1 MAMLKKW
8 LLTSLMAVTLVFV
21 SFANTVHITF
31 AEGNTAKLAIIGESQ
46 KGIMLCP
53 KEEQIKD
60 GETALSLLQKVMGDK
75 VESETMSFGTYVKGI
90 DGLMAGATSAWLYD
104 VNDQSAEVG
113 ADSYKLKSGDV
124 VVFRFVSDWSNISQE
139 TLKETLDKFGTC
151 KTEEPD
157 GGKPEEPKSEGQ
169 DDKTPDGKNQGDQD
183 GKTPDGKNQGDQDG
197 KTPDGKN
204 QGDQDGKTPDG
215 KNQGDQDG
223 KTPDGKNQGDQDGKT
238 PDGKNQG
245 DQDGKTPDGKNQ
257 GDQDGKTLDGENQGD
272 QDSKKPEQPKQENVQ
287 IPAKQLEEAISK
299 TSEKMLQDGIE
310 SDWVAVA
317 LSRSGKNVP
326 IEAKLNYVKS
336 VTEKVEK
343 RINRFSATDLA
354 RTIIMMNA
362 MSADPKNVGGHNLVQ
377 KLYESDK
384 VNSVTGYAFA
394 LLAFDTKKYEIPVE
408 SKWNRVALVE
418 ALLNNQHTDGG
429 WTYNSSGSKDSAS
442 SVDVTGMV
450 LSALAP
456 YQERSDVKPAI
467 QKAVAYLYNEQLK
480 NGGFSADGQENS
492 NSTAQA
498 IIGLSLVKDVDQNR
512 LHKAMQ
518 NLLSYQLSN
527 GEFKWLPSDQNGN
540 GMATEQA
547 LLALLQF
554 KEMGKSIYDWS
565 NVDAGNVIKPK
576 PIEEPEKVVEPEN
589 NVVEKEVTEEPKE
602 QKQVQQETKDENL
615 KVVVDNEPVKNKK
628 IGNGNSL
635 PKTGASSH
643 GAATEVGMG
652 VLCIA
657 SAYVLWRRKAA

>member
-31 AEGNTAKLAIIGESQ
+31 AEGNTAKLAIVGESQ

-75 VESETMSFGTYVKGI
+75 VEAETMSFGTYVKGI
-90 DGLMAGATSAWLYD
+90 DGLMAGATSGWLYD

-124 VVFRFVSDWSNISQE
+124 VVFRFVSDWSNMSQE
-139 TLKETLDKFGTC
+139 TLQQTLDKFGTC
-151 KTEEPD
+151 KTVEEPKTD
-157 GGKPEEPKSEGQ
+157 DPKQEKPEEPKT
-169 DDKTPDGKNQGDQD
+169 DDPKQEKPEEPKTDDPKQEKPEEP
-183 GKTPDGKNQGDQDG
+183 KTDDPKQEKPEEP
-197 KTPDGKN
+197 KTDNPK
-204 QGDQDGKTPDG
+204 Q
-215 KNQGDQDG
+215 
-223 KTPDGKNQGDQDGKT
+223 
-238 PDGKNQG
+238 
-245 DQDGKTPDGKNQ
+245 
-257 GDQDGKTLDGENQGD
+257 E
-272 QDSKKPEQPKQENVQ
+272 KPEQENIQV
-287 IPAKQLEEAISK
+287 PAAQVNAAISK

-310 SDWVAVA
+310 SDWVALG

-326 IEAKLNYVKS
+326 IEAKLNYVKA

-343 RINRFSATDLA
+343 RMNRFSATDLA

-362 MSADPKNVGGHNLVQ
+362 MNADPKMVGEHNLVQ

-384 VNSVTGYAFA
+384 VNSVTGYTFA
-394 LLAFDTKKYEIPVE
+394 LLAFDTKKYEVPVD
-408 SKWNRVALVE
+408 SKWNRVALVD
-418 ALLNNQHTDGG
+418 ALLQTQHTDGG
-429 WTYNSSGSKDSAS
+429 WTYDSASGKDSAS

-456 YQERSDVKPAI
+456 YQDRADVKPAV
-467 QKAVAYLYNEQLK
+467 QKAVAYLYNEQLE

-492 NSTAQA
+492 NSAAQA

-512 LHKAMQ
+512 LHKAVQ
-518 NLLSYQLSN
+518 NLLSYQLPN
-527 GEFKWLPSDQNGN
+527 GEFKWLPGDQNGS

-547 LLALLQF
+547 LLALIQF
-554 KEMGKSIYDWS
+554 KELGKSIYDWS
-565 NVDAGNVIKPK
+565 NVVIGEVIKPK
-576 PIEEPEKVVEPEN
+576 PIEQPEKVVEPEN
-589 NVVEKEVTEEPKE
+589 NVVDKEVTEEPEE
-602 QKQVQQETKDENL
+602 QRQVQQETKDDNL
-615 KVVVDNEPVKNKK
+615 KVVFDNEPVKNKK
-628 IGNGNSL
+628 SGNGSTL

-643 GAATEVGMG
+643 SAATEVGIG

>member
-31 AEGNTAKLAIIGESQ
+31 AEENTAKLAIIGESQ

-104 VNDQSAEVG
+104 VNDKSAEVG

-124 VVFRFVSDWSNISQE
+124 VVFRFVADWSNMSQE

-151 KTEEPD
+151 KTEEPN
-157 GGKPEEPKSEGQ
+157 GGKTEEPKSEGQ

-197 KTPDGKN
+197 EKPDGKN
-204 QGDQDGKTPDG
+204 QGDQDGKTPDE

-223 KTPDGKNQGDQDGKT
+223 KTPDGKKT
-238 PDGKNQG
+238 
-245 DQDGKTPDGKNQ
+245 
-257 GDQDGKTLDGENQGD
+257 
-272 QDSKKPEQPKQENVQ
+272 EQPQQENIQ
-287 IPAKQLEEAISK
+287 DPSAQLNEAISK
-299 TSEKMLQDGIE
+299 TSDKMLQDGIE

-362 MSADPKNVGGHNLVQ
+362 MNADPKNVGGHNLVQ

-467 QKAVAYLYNEQLK
+467 QKAVAYLYNEQLQ

-565 NVDAGNVIKPK
+565 NVDAGDVIKPK

-602 QKQVQQETKDENL
+602 QNQVQQETKDENL

-643 GAATEVGMG
+643 SAATEVGMG

>member
-31 AEGNTAKLAIIGESQ
+31 AEGNTAKLAIVGESQ

-75 VESETMSFGTYVKGI
+75 VTAETMSFGTYVKGI
-90 DGLMAGATSAWLYD
+90 DGLMAGATSGWLYD
-104 VNDQSAEVG
+104 VNDKSAEVG
-113 ADSYKLKSGDV
+113 ADSYKLNAGDV
-124 VVFRFVSDWSNISQE
+124 VVFRFVADWSNMSQE
-139 TLKETLDKFGTC
+139 TLQQTLDKFGTC
-151 KTEEPD
+151 KTVEEPKTD
-157 GGKPEEPKSEGQ
+157 DPKQEKPEEPKT
-169 DDKTPDGKNQGDQD
+169 DDPKQEKPEEPKTDDPKQEKPEEP
-183 GKTPDGKNQGDQDG
+183 KTDDPKQEKPEEP
-197 KTPDGKN
+197 KTDDPK
-204 QGDQDGKTPDG
+204 Q
-215 KNQGDQDG
+215 
-223 KTPDGKNQGDQDGKT
+223 
-238 PDGKNQG
+238 
-245 DQDGKTPDGKNQ
+245 
-257 GDQDGKTLDGENQGD
+257 E
-272 QDSKKPEQPKQENVQ
+272 KPEQPKQENIQV
-287 IPAKQLEEAISK
+287 PAAQVNDAISK

-310 SDWVAVA
+310 SDWVALG

-362 MSADPKNVGGHNLVQ
+362 MQADPTKVGEHNLVQ

-384 VNSVTGYAFA
+384 VNSVTGYTFA
-394 LLAFDTKKYEIPVE
+394 LLAFDTKKYEVPVN
-408 SKWNRVALVE
+408 SKWNRVALVD
-418 ALLNNQHTDGG
+418 ALLNAQHTDGG
-429 WTYNSSGSKDSAS
+429 WTYDSASSKDSAS

-456 YQERSDVKPAI
+456 YQDRPDVKPAVE
-467 QKAVAYLYNEQLK
+467 KAVAYLYKEQLE

-492 NSTAQA
+492 NSVAQA

-512 LHKAMQ
+512 LHKAIQ
-518 NLLSYQLSN
+518 NLLSYQLPN
-527 GEFKWLPSDQNGN
+527 GEFKWLPSDQNGS

-547 LLALLQF
+547 FLALLQF
-554 KEMGKSIYDWS
+554 KDLGKSIYDWS
-565 NVDAGNVIKPK
+565 NVSVPEIDTKPNVDADNV
-576 PIEEPEKVVEPEN
+576 
-589 NVVEKEVTEEPKE
+589 VVEKEVTEQPKE
-602 QKQVQQETKDENL
+602 QKEVQQETKDDTL

-628 IGNGNSL
+628 SGNGSTL

-643 GAATEVGMG
+643 SAATEVGMG

-657 SAYVLWRRKAA
+657 AAYVLWRRKAA

>member
-8 LLTSLMAVTLVFV
+8 LLTSLMAVILVFV

-31 AEGNTAKLAIIGESQ
+31 AEGNTAKLAIVGESQ
-46 KGIMLCP
+46 NGIMLCP

-60 GETALSLLQKVMGDK
+60 GETALSLLQKIMGDK
-75 VESETMSFGTYVKGI
+75 VEAETMSFGTYVKGI
-90 DGLMAGATSAWLYD
+90 DGLMAGATSGWLYD
-104 VNDQSAEVG
+104 VNDKSAEVG

-124 VVFRFVSDWSNISQE
+124 VVFRFVSDWSNMSQE
-139 TLKETLDKFGTC
+139 TLQQTLDKFGTC
-151 KTEEPD
+151 KTVEEPKTD
-157 GGKPEEPKSEGQ
+157 DPKQEKPEEPKT
-169 DDKTPDGKNQGDQD
+169 DDPKQEKPEEPKTDDPKQEKPEEPKTDDPKQENPDGT
-183 GKTPDGKNQGDQDG
+183 KT
-197 KTPDGKN
+197 
-204 QGDQDGKTPDG
+204 
-215 KNQGDQDG
+215 
-223 KTPDGKNQGDQDGKT
+223 
-238 PDGKNQG
+238 
-245 DQDGKTPDGKNQ
+245 
-257 GDQDGKTLDGENQGD
+257 
-272 QDSKKPEQPKQENVQ
+272 PEQPKQENIQV
-287 IPAKQLEEAISK
+287 PAAQVNEAISK

-310 SDWVAVA
+310 SDWVALG

-326 IEAKLNYVKS
+326 IEAQLNYVKA

-362 MSADPKNVGGHNLVQ
+362 MSADPKKVGGHNLVQ

-384 VNSVTGYAFA
+384 VNSVTGYTFA
-394 LLAFDTKKYEIPVE
+394 LLAFDTNKYEIPVE
-408 SKWNRVALVE
+408 AKWNRVALVD
-418 ALLNNQHTDGG
+418 AILNTQHTDGG
-429 WTYNSSGSKDSAS
+429 WTYTSSGSKDSAS

-456 YQERSDVKPAI
+456 YQDRSDVKPAV

-512 LHKAMQ
+512 LHKAVQ
-518 NLLSYQLSN
+518 SLLSYQLPN

-547 LLALLQF
+547 LLALVQF
-554 KEMGKSIYDWS
+554 KEIGKSIYDWS
-565 NVDAGNVIKPK
+565 NVGDDEVIKPK
-576 PIEEPEKVVEPEN
+576 PIEEPENKVI
-589 NVVEKEVTEEPKE
+589 EKEITEEPKE
-602 QKQVQQETKDENL
+602 QKQIQQETKDEDV
-615 KVVVDNEPVKNKK
+615 KVVVDNKPVKNE
-628 IGNGNSL
+628 NML

-643 GAATEVGMG
+643 STATEVGMG

>member
-104 VNDQSAEVG
+104 VNDKSAEVG

-151 KTEEPD
+151 KTEEPN
-157 GGKPEEPKSEGQ
+157 GGKTEEPKSEGQ

-204 QGDQDGKTPDG
+204 QGDQDGKTL
-215 KNQGDQDG
+215 
-223 KTPDGKNQGDQDGKT
+223 
-238 PDGKNQG
+238 
-245 DQDGKTPDGKNQ
+245 DGKNQ
-257 GDQDGKTLDGENQGD
+257 GDQDGKTLDGKNQGD
-272 QDSKKPEQPKQENVQ
+272 QDSKKPEQPEQENVQ

-467 QKAVAYLYNEQLK
+467 QKAVAYLYNEQLQ

-565 NVDAGNVIKPK
+565 NVDAGDVIKPK

-602 QKQVQQETKDENL
+602 QNQVQQETKDENL

-643 GAATEVGMG
+643 SAATEVGMG

>member
-151 KTEEPD
+151 KTEEPN
-157 GGKPEEPKSEGQ
+157 GGKTEEPKPEG
-169 DDKTPDGKNQGDQD
+169 QD

-215 KNQGDQDG
+215 K
-223 KTPDGKNQGDQDGKT
+223 
-238 PDGKNQG
+238 
-245 DQDGKTPDGKNQ
+245 
-257 GDQDGKTLDGENQGD
+257 
-272 QDSKKPEQPKQENVQ
+272 KPEQPQQENIQV
-287 IPAKQLEEAISK
+287 PSAQLNEAISK
-299 TSEKMLQDGIE
+299 TSDKMLQDGIE

-467 QKAVAYLYNEQLK
+467 QKAVAYLYNEQLQ

-565 NVDAGNVIKPK
+565 NVDAGDVIKPK
-576 PIEEPEKVVEPEN
+576 PIEEPEKVVETEN
-589 NVVEKEVTEEPKE
+589 NVVEKEVIEEPKE
-602 QKQVQQETKDENL
+602 QNQVQQETKDENL

-643 GAATEVGMG
+643 SAATEVGMG

>member
-31 AEGNTAKLAIIGESQ
+31 AEENTAKLAIIGESQ

-53 KEEQIKD
+53 KEEQIKG

-104 VNDQSAEVG
+104 VNDKSAEVG

-151 KTEEPD
+151 KTEEPN
-157 GGKPEEPKSEGQ
+157 GGKTEEPKPEG
-169 DDKTPDGKNQGDQD
+169 QD

-204 QGDQDGKTPDG
+204 QGNQDGEKPDGKNQGDQDGEKPDGKNQGDQDGEKPDG

-223 KTPDGKNQGDQDGKT
+223 KTPN
-238 PDGKNQG
+238 
-245 DQDGKTPDGKNQ
+245 
-257 GDQDGKTLDGENQGD
+257 GE
-272 QDSKKPEQPKQENVQ
+272 KPEQPKQENIQ
-287 IPAKQLEEAISK
+287 DPSAQLNEAISK
-299 TSEKMLQDGIE
+299 TSDKMLQDGIE

-418 ALLNNQHTDGG
+418 ALLNNQYTDGG

-467 QKAVAYLYNEQLK
+467 QKAVAYLYNEQLQ

-643 GAATEVGMG
+643 SAATEVGMG

>member
-75 VESETMSFGTYVKGI
+75 VTAETMSFGTYVKGI
-90 DGLMAGATSAWLYD
+90 DGLMAGDTSGWLYD
-104 VNDQSAEVG
+104 VNDKSAEVG
-113 ADSYKLKSGDV
+113 ADSYKLNAGDV
-124 VVFRFVSDWSNISQE
+124 VVFRFVADWSNMSQE
-139 TLKETLDKFGTC
+139 TLQQTLDKFGTC
-151 KTEEPD
+151 KTVEEPKTD
-157 GGKPEEPKSEGQ
+157 DPKQEKPEEPKT
-169 DDKTPDGKNQGDQD
+169 DDPKQEKPEEPKTDDPKQEKPEEP
-183 GKTPDGKNQGDQDG
+183 KTDDPKQEKPEEP
-197 KTPDGKN
+197 KTDDPK
-204 QGDQDGKTPDG
+204 Q
-215 KNQGDQDG
+215 
-223 KTPDGKNQGDQDGKT
+223 
-238 PDGKNQG
+238 
-245 DQDGKTPDGKNQ
+245 
-257 GDQDGKTLDGENQGD
+257 E
-272 QDSKKPEQPKQENVQ
+272 KPEQPKQENIQV
-287 IPAKQLEEAISK
+287 PAAQVNDAISK

-310 SDWVAVA
+310 SDWVALG

-362 MSADPKNVGGHNLVQ
+362 MQADPTKVGEHNLVQ

-384 VNSVTGYAFA
+384 VNSVTGYTFA
-394 LLAFDTKKYEIPVE
+394 LLAFDTKKYEVPVN
-408 SKWNRVALVE
+408 SKWNRVALVD
-418 ALLNNQHTDGG
+418 ALLNAQHTDGG
-429 WTYNSSGSKDSAS
+429 WTYDSVSSKDSAS

-456 YQERSDVKPAI
+456 YQDRPDVKPAVE
-467 QKAVAYLYNEQLK
+467 KAVAYLYNEQLE

-492 NSTAQA
+492 NSAAQA

-518 NLLSYQLSN
+518 NLLSYQLPN
-527 GEFKWLPSDQNGN
+527 GEFKWLPSDQNGS

-547 LLALLQF
+547 FLALLQF
-554 KEMGKSIYDWS
+554 EDLGKSIYDWS
-565 NVDAGNVIKPK
+565 NVSVPEIDKKPNVDS
-576 PIEEPEKVVEPEN
+576 EN
-589 NVVEKEVTEEPKE
+589 VVVEKEVTEQPEE
-602 QKQVQQETKDENL
+602 QKQVQEETKDDTL

-628 IGNGNSL
+628 SGNGSTL

-643 GAATEVGMG
+643 SAATEVGMG
-652 VLCIA
+652 VICIA
-657 SAYVLWRRKAA
+657 AAYVLWRRKAA

>member
-31 AEGNTAKLAIIGESQ
+31 AEENTAKLAIIGESQ

-90 DGLMAGATSAWLYD
+90 DGLMAGATSGWTYD
-104 VNDQSAEVG
+104 VNDTSAQVG
-113 ADSYKLKSGDV
+113 ADSYKLESGDV
-124 VVFRFVSDWSNISQE
+124 VVFRFVSDWSNMSQE

-151 KTEEPD
+151 KTEEPN
-157 GGKPEEPKSEGQ
+157 GGKTEEPEPEGENGKPTVDPKPEDENGKPTVDPKPEGENGKPTVDPKPEGENGKPTVDPKPEGQ
-169 DDKTPDGKNQGDQD
+169 DDK
-183 GKTPDGKNQGDQDG
+183 KT
-197 KTPDGKN
+197 
-204 QGDQDGKTPDG
+204 
-215 KNQGDQDG
+215 
-223 KTPDGKNQGDQDGKT
+223 
-238 PDGKNQG
+238 
-245 DQDGKTPDGKNQ
+245 
-257 GDQDGKTLDGENQGD
+257 
-272 QDSKKPEQPKQENVQ
+272 EQPQQENVQ

-310 SDWVAVA
+310 SDWIAVA

-467 QKAVAYLYNEQLK
+467 QKAVAYLYNEQLQ

-565 NVDAGNVIKPK
+565 NVDAGDVIKPK

-602 QKQVQQETKDENL
+602 QDQVQQETKDENL
-615 KVVVDNEPVKNKK
+615 KGVVDNEPVKNKK

-643 GAATEVGMG
+643 SPATEVGMG

>member
-31 AEGNTAKLAIIGESQ
+31 AEGNTAKLAIVGESQ

-75 VESETMSFGTYVKGI
+75 VVSETMSFGTYVKGI
-90 DGLMAGATSAWLYD
+90 DGLMAGDTSGWLYD
-104 VNDQSAEVG
+104 VNDKAAQVG
-113 ADSYKLKSGDV
+113 ADSYKLESGDV
-124 VVFRFVSDWSNISQE
+124 VVFRFVSDWSNMSQE
-139 TLKETLDKFGTC
+139 TLQQTLDKFGTC
-151 KTEEPD
+151 KTVEEPKTD
-157 GGKPEEPKSEGQ
+157 DPKQEKPEEPKT
-169 DDKTPDGKNQGDQD
+169 DDPKQEKPEEPKTDDPKQEKPEEP
-183 GKTPDGKNQGDQDG
+183 KTDDPKQEKPEEP
-197 KTPDGKN
+197 KTDDPK
-204 QGDQDGKTPDG
+204 Q
-215 KNQGDQDG
+215 
-223 KTPDGKNQGDQDGKT
+223 
-238 PDGKNQG
+238 
-245 DQDGKTPDGKNQ
+245 
-257 GDQDGKTLDGENQGD
+257 E
-272 QDSKKPEQPKQENVQ
+272 KPEQPKQENIQV
-287 IPAKQLEEAISK
+287 PAAQVNEAISK

-310 SDWVAVA
+310 SDWVALGLA
-317 LSRSGKNVP
+317 RSGKNVP
-326 IEAKLNYVKS
+326 IEAQLNYVKA

-343 RINRFSATDLA
+343 RVNRFTATDLA

-362 MSADPKNVGGHNLVQ
+362 MNADPKKVGEHNLVQ

-418 ALLNNQHTDGG
+418 SLLNTQHTDGG
-429 WTYNSSGSKDSAS
+429 WTYDSASSKESAS
-442 SVDVTGMV
+442 SVDVTAMV

-456 YQERSDVKPAI
+456 YQERLDVKPAV
-467 QKAVAYLYNEQLK
+467 QKAVAYLYKEQLE

-512 LHKAMQ
+512 LHKAVQ
-518 NLLSYQLSN
+518 NLLSYQLPN
-527 GEFKWLPSDQNGN
+527 GEFKWLPSDQNGS

-547 LLALLQF
+547 LLALIQF
-554 KEMGKSIYDWS
+554 KELGKSIYDWS
-565 NVDAGNVIKPK
+565 NVSVTEIDTKPNVDS
-576 PIEEPEKVVEPEN
+576 EKV
-589 NVVEKEVTEEPKE
+589 VVEKEVIEQPQEE
-602 QKQVQQETKDENL
+602 KQVQQEIKDDNL

-628 IGNGNSL
+628 SGNGSTL

-643 GAATEVGMG
+643 SAATEVGMG

>member
-8 LLTSLMAVTLVFV
+8 LLTSLMAITLVFV

-90 DGLMAGATSAWLYD
+90 DGLMAGATSGWTYD
-104 VNDQSAEVG
+104 VNDTSAQVG
-113 ADSYKLKSGDV
+113 ADSYKLESGDV
-124 VVFRFVSDWSNISQE
+124 VVFRFVSDWSNMSQE
-139 TLKETLDKFGTC
+139 TLQQTLDKFGTC
-151 KTEEPD
+151 KTIEEPKTD
-157 GGKPEEPKSEGQ
+157 DPKQEKPEEPKTNDPKQE
-169 DDKTPDGKNQGDQD
+169 
-183 GKTPDGKNQGDQDG
+183 
-197 KTPDGKN
+197 
-204 QGDQDGKTPDG
+204 
-215 KNQGDQDG
+215 
-223 KTPDGKNQGDQDGKT
+223 
-238 PDGKNQG
+238 
-245 DQDGKTPDGKNQ
+245 
-257 GDQDGKTLDGENQGD
+257 
-272 QDSKKPEQPKQENVQ
+272 KPEEPKTDDPKQEKPEEPKTDDPKQEKPEEPKTNDPKQEKPEEPKQENIQV
-287 IPAKQLEEAISK
+287 PAAQVNEAISK

-310 SDWVAVA
+310 SDWVALG

-362 MSADPKNVGGHNLVQ
+362 MQADPTKVGEHNLVQ

-384 VNSVTGYAFA
+384 VNSVTGYTFA
-394 LLAFDTKKYEIPVE
+394 LLAFDTKKYEVPVN
-408 SKWNRVALVE
+408 SKWNRVALVD
-418 ALLNNQHTDGG
+418 ALLNAQHTDGG
-429 WTYNSSGSKDSAS
+429 WTYDSASSKDSAS

-456 YQERSDVKPAI
+456 YQDRPDVKPAVE
-467 QKAVAYLYNEQLK
+467 KAVAYLYKEQLQ

-492 NSTAQA
+492 NSVAQA

-518 NLLSYQLSN
+518 NLLSYQLPN
-527 GEFKWLPSDQNGN
+527 GEFKWLPSDQNGS

-547 LLALLQF
+547 FLALLQF
-554 KEMGKSIYDWS
+554 KDLEKSIYDWS
-565 NVDAGNVIKPK
+565 NVSVPEIDTKPNVDS
-576 PIEEPEKVVEPEN
+576 EN
-589 NVVEKEVTEEPKE
+589 VVVEKEVTEQPQE
-602 QKQVQQETKDENL
+602 QKQVQEETKDDTL
-615 KVVVDNEPVKNKK
+615 KVVGDNEPVKNNKS
-628 IGNGNSL
+628 GNSGQL
-635 PKTGASSH
+635 PKTGVSSH
-643 GAATEVGMG
+643 SAATEVGMG

>member
-1 MAMLKKW
+1 MATLKKW

-53 KEEQIKD
+53 KEEQIED

-75 VESETMSFGTYVKGI
+75 VTSETMSFGTYVKGI
-90 DGLMAGATSAWLYD
+90 DGLMAGDTSGWLYD
-104 VNDQSAEVG
+104 VNDKAAQVG
-113 ADSYKLKSGDV
+113 ADSYKLESGDV
-124 VVFRFVSDWSNISQE
+124 IVFRYVSDWSNMSQE
-139 TLKETLDKFGTC
+139 TLQQTLDKFGTC
-151 KTEEPD
+151 KTVEEPKTD
-157 GGKPEEPKSEGQ
+157 DPKQEKPEEPKT
-169 DDKTPDGKNQGDQD
+169 DDPKQ
-183 GKTPDGKNQGDQDG
+183 
-197 KTPDGKN
+197 
-204 QGDQDGKTPDG
+204 
-215 KNQGDQDG
+215 
-223 KTPDGKNQGDQDGKT
+223 
-238 PDGKNQG
+238 
-245 DQDGKTPDGKNQ
+245 
-257 GDQDGKTLDGENQGD
+257 E
-272 QDSKKPEQPKQENVQ
+272 KPEEPKTDDPKPEEPKQENIQV
-287 IPAKQLEEAISK
+287 PAAQVNEAISK

-310 SDWVAVA
+310 SDWVALGLA
-317 LSRSGKNVP
+317 RSGKNVP
-326 IEAKLNYVKS
+326 IEAQLNYVKA

-343 RINRFSATDLA
+343 RVNRFSATDLA

-362 MSADPKNVGGHNLVQ
+362 MNADPKKVGEHNLVQ

-418 ALLNNQHTDGG
+418 SLLNTQHTDGG
-429 WTYNSSGSKDSAS
+429 WTYDSASSKESAS
-442 SVDVTGMV
+442 SVDVTAMV

-456 YQERSDVKPAI
+456 YQERPDVKPAV
-467 QKAVAYLYNEQLK
+467 QKAVAYLYKEQLE

-518 NLLSYQLSN
+518 NLLSYQLPN
-527 GEFKWLPSDQNGN
+527 GEFKWLPSDQNGS
-540 GMATEQA
+540 GIATEQA
-547 LLALLQF
+547 LLALIQF
-554 KEMGKSIYDWS
+554 KEPGKSIYDWS
-565 NVDAGNVIKPK
+565 NVSVTEIDTKPNVDS
-576 PIEEPEKVVEPEN
+576 EKV
-589 NVVEKEVTEEPKE
+589 VVEKEVTEQPQEE
-602 QKQVQQETKDENL
+602 KQVQQETKNENV
-615 KVVVDNEPVKNKK
+615 KVVVDNEPAKNKK
-628 IGNGNSL
+628 SGNDNML

-643 GAATEVGMG
+643 SAAAEVGMG

>member
-75 VESETMSFGTYVKGI
+75 VEAETMSFGTYVKGI
-90 DGLMAGATSAWLYD
+90 DGLMAGATSGWLYD

-124 VVFRFVSDWSNISQE
+124 VVFRFVSDWNNMSQE
-139 TLKETLDKFGTC
+139 TLQQTLDKFGTC
-151 KTEEPD
+151 KTVEEPKTD
-157 GGKPEEPKSEGQ
+157 DPKQEKPEEPKT
-169 DDKTPDGKNQGDQD
+169 DDPKQEKPEEPKTDDPKQEKPEEP
-183 GKTPDGKNQGDQDG
+183 KTDDPKQ
-197 KTPDGKN
+197 
-204 QGDQDGKTPDG
+204 
-215 KNQGDQDG
+215 
-223 KTPDGKNQGDQDGKT
+223 
-238 PDGKNQG
+238 
-245 DQDGKTPDGKNQ
+245 
-257 GDQDGKTLDGENQGD
+257 E
-272 QDSKKPEQPKQENVQ
+272 KPEQPKQENIQV
-287 IPAKQLEEAISK
+287 PAAQVNDAISK

-310 SDWVAVA
+310 SDWVALG
-317 LSRSGKNVP
+317 LSRSGKDIP
-326 IEAKLNYVKS
+326 IEAKLNYVKA

-343 RINRFSATDLA
+343 RVNRFSATDLA

-362 MSADPKNVGGHNLVQ
+362 MNADPKMVGEHNLVQ

-384 VNSVTGYAFA
+384 VNSVTGYTFA
-394 LLAFDTKKYEIPVE
+394 LLAFDTKKYEVPVN
-408 SKWNRVALVE
+408 SKWNRVALVD
-418 ALLNNQHTDGG
+418 ALLNAQHTDGG
-429 WTYNSSGSKDSAS
+429 WTYDSASSKDSAS

-456 YQERSDVKPAI
+456 YQDREDVKPAI
-467 QKAVAYLYNEQLK
+467 QKAVAYLYNEQLQ

-518 NLLSYQLSN
+518 NLLSYQLPN
-527 GEFKWLPSDQNGN
+527 GEFKWLPGDQNGS

-554 KEMGKSIYDWS
+554 KDLGKSIYDWS
-565 NVDAGNVIKPK
+565 NVSVPEIDTKPNVDS
-576 PIEEPEKVVEPEN
+576 ENVVVEE
-589 NVVEKEVTEEPKE
+589 EVTEQPQEQKE
-602 QKQVQQETKDENL
+602 QKQVQQETKDDTL
-615 KVVVDNEPVKNKK
+615 KVVVDNEPVKSKK
-628 IGNGNSL
+628 SGNGSTL

-643 GAATEVGMG
+643 SAATEVGMG

>member
-31 AEGNTAKLAIIGESQ
+31 AEGNTAKLAIVGESQ

-75 VESETMSFGTYVKGI
+75 VEAETMSFGTYVKGI
-90 DGLMAGATSAWLYD
+90 DGLMAGATSGWLYD
-104 VNDQSAEVG
+104 VNDKSAEVG

-124 VVFRFVSDWSNISQE
+124 VVFRFVSDWSNMSQE
-139 TLKETLDKFGTC
+139 TLQQTLDKFGTC
-151 KTEEPD
+151 KTVEEPKTD
-157 GGKPEEPKSEGQ
+157 DPKQEKPEEPKT
-169 DDKTPDGKNQGDQD
+169 DDPKQEKPKEPKTDDPKQ
-183 GKTPDGKNQGDQDG
+183 
-197 KTPDGKN
+197 
-204 QGDQDGKTPDG
+204 
-215 KNQGDQDG
+215 
-223 KTPDGKNQGDQDGKT
+223 
-238 PDGKNQG
+238 
-245 DQDGKTPDGKNQ
+245 
-257 GDQDGKTLDGENQGD
+257 E
-272 QDSKKPEQPKQENVQ
+272 KPEEPKTDDPKQEKPKQENIQV
-287 IPAKQLEEAISK
+287 PAAQVNDAISK

-310 SDWVAVA
+310 SDWVALG

-326 IEAKLNYVKS
+326 IEAKLNYVKA

-362 MSADPKNVGGHNLVQ
+362 MNADPKMVGEHNLVQ

-384 VNSVTGYAFA
+384 VNSVTGYTFA
-394 LLAFDTKKYEIPVE
+394 LLAFDTKKYEIPVD
-408 SKWNRVALVE
+408 SKWNRVALVD
-418 ALLNNQHTDGG
+418 ALLNAQHTDGG
-429 WTYNSSGSKDSAS
+429 WTYDSASSKDSAS

-456 YQERSDVKPAI
+456 YQDRADVKPAV
-467 QKAVAYLYNEQLK
+467 QKAVAYLYNEQLE

-492 NSTAQA
+492 NSAAQA

-512 LHKAMQ
+512 LHKAVQ
-518 NLLSYQLSN
+518 NLLSYQLPN
-527 GEFKWLPSDQNGN
+527 GEFKWLPGDQTGS

-554 KEMGKSIYDWS
+554 KDLGKSIYDWS
-565 NVDAGNVIKPK
+565 TESVTEINPKPNVDSENV
-576 PIEEPEKVVEPEN
+576 
-589 NVVEKEVTEEPKE
+589 VVEKEVTEQPEE
-602 QKQVQQETKDENL
+602 QKQVQQETKDDTL

-628 IGNGNSL
+628 SGNGSTL

-643 GAATEVGMG
+643 SAATEVGMG

>member
-8 LLTSLMAVTLVFV
+8 LLTSLMAVILVFV

-31 AEGNTAKLAIIGESQ
+31 AEGNTAKLAIVGESQ
-46 KGIMLCP
+46 NGIMLCP

-75 VESETMSFGTYVKGI
+75 VEAETMSFGTYVKGI
-90 DGLMAGATSAWLYD
+90 DGLMAGATSGWLYD
-104 VNDQSAEVG
+104 VNDKSAEVG

-124 VVFRFVSDWSNISQE
+124 VVFRFVSDWSNMSQE
-139 TLKETLDKFGTC
+139 TLQQTLDKFGTC
-151 KTEEPD
+151 KTVEEPKTD
-157 GGKPEEPKSEGQ
+157 DPKQEKPEEPKT
-169 DDKTPDGKNQGDQD
+169 DDPKQ
-183 GKTPDGKNQGDQDG
+183 
-197 KTPDGKN
+197 
-204 QGDQDGKTPDG
+204 
-215 KNQGDQDG
+215 
-223 KTPDGKNQGDQDGKT
+223 
-238 PDGKNQG
+238 
-245 DQDGKTPDGKNQ
+245 
-257 GDQDGKTLDGENQGD
+257 E
-272 QDSKKPEQPKQENVQ
+272 KPEEPKTDDPKQEKPEEPKTDDPKQENPDGTKTPEQSKQENIQV
-287 IPAKQLEEAISK
+287 PAAQVNEAISK

-310 SDWVAVA
+310 SDWVALG

-326 IEAKLNYVKS
+326 IEAQLNYVKA

-362 MSADPKNVGGHNLVQ
+362 MSADPKKVGGHNLVQ

-384 VNSVTGYAFA
+384 VNSVTGYTFA
-394 LLAFDTKKYEIPVE
+394 LLAFDTNKYEIPVE
-408 SKWNRVALVE
+408 AKWNRVALVD
-418 ALLNNQHTDGG
+418 AILNTQHTDGG
-429 WTYNSSGSKDSAS
+429 WTYTSSGSKDSAS

-456 YQERSDVKPAI
+456 YQDRSDVKPAV
-467 QKAVAYLYNEQLK
+467 QKAVAYLYTEQLK
-480 NGGFSADGQENS
+480 NSGFSADGQENS

-512 LHKAMQ
+512 LHKAVQ
-518 NLLSYQLSN
+518 SLLSYQLPN

-547 LLALLQF
+547 LLALVQF
-554 KEMGKSIYDWS
+554 KEIGKSIYDWS
-565 NVDAGNVIKPK
+565 NVGDDEVIKPK
-576 PIEEPEKVVEPEN
+576 PIEEPENKVI
-589 NVVEKEVTEEPKE
+589 EKEITEEPKE
-602 QKQVQQETKDENL
+602 QKQIQQETKDEDV
-615 KVVVDNEPVKNKK
+615 KVVVDNKPVKNE
-628 IGNGNSL
+628 NML

-643 GAATEVGMG
+643 STATEVGMG

>member
-90 DGLMAGATSAWLYD
+90 DGLMAGATSGWTYD
-104 VNDQSAEVG
+104 VNDTSAQVG
-113 ADSYKLKSGDV
+113 ADSYKLESGDV
-124 VVFRFVSDWSNISQE
+124 VVFRFVSDWSNMSQE
-139 TLKETLDKFGTC
+139 TLQQTLDKFGTC
-151 KTEEPD
+151 KTVEEPKTD
-157 GGKPEEPKSEGQ
+157 DPKQEKPEEPKT
-169 DDKTPDGKNQGDQD
+169 DDLKQEKPEEPKTDDPKQEKPEEP
-183 GKTPDGKNQGDQDG
+183 KTDDPKQEKPEEP
-197 KTPDGKN
+197 KTDDPK
-204 QGDQDGKTPDG
+204 Q
-215 KNQGDQDG
+215 
-223 KTPDGKNQGDQDGKT
+223 
-238 PDGKNQG
+238 
-245 DQDGKTPDGKNQ
+245 
-257 GDQDGKTLDGENQGD
+257 E
-272 QDSKKPEQPKQENVQ
+272 KPEQPKQENIQV
-287 IPAKQLEEAISK
+287 PAAQVNDAISK

-310 SDWVAVA
+310 SDWVALG

-326 IEAKLNYVKS
+326 IEAKLNYVKA

-362 MSADPKNVGGHNLVQ
+362 MQADPTKVGEHNLVQ

-384 VNSVTGYAFA
+384 VNSVTGYTFA
-394 LLAFDTKKYEIPVE
+394 LLAFDTKKYEVPVN
-408 SKWNRVALVE
+408 SKWNRVALVD
-418 ALLNNQHTDGG
+418 ALLNAQHTDGG
-429 WTYNSSGSKDSAS
+429 WTYDSASSKDSAS

-456 YQERSDVKPAI
+456 YQDRPDVKPAV
-467 QKAVAYLYNEQLK
+467 QKAVAYLYNEQLE

-492 NSTAQA
+492 NSAAQA

-518 NLLSYQLSN
+518 NLLSYQLPN
-527 GEFKWLPSDQNGN
+527 GEFKWLPGDQNGS

-547 LLALLQF
+547 LLALIQF
-554 KEMGKSIYDWS
+554 KEIGKSIYDWS
-565 NVDAGNVIKPK
+565 NVVIGEVIKPK
-576 PIEEPEKVVEPEN
+576 PIEQPEKIVEPEN
-589 NVVEKEVTEEPKE
+589 NVVDKEVTEEPEE
-602 QKQVQQETKDENL
+602 QKQVQQETKDDNL

-628 IGNGNSL
+628 SGNGSTL

-643 GAATEVGMG
+643 SAATEVGMG

>member
-31 AEGNTAKLAIIGESQ
+31 AEENTAKLAIIGESQ

-104 VNDQSAEVG
+104 VNDKSAEVG
-113 ADSYKLKSGDV
+113 VDSYKLKSGDV

-151 KTEEPD
+151 KTEEPN
-157 GGKPEEPKSEGQ
+157 GGKTEEPE
-169 DDKTPDGKNQGDQD
+169 PE
-183 GKTPDGKNQGDQDG
+183 
-197 KTPDGKN
+197 
-204 QGDQDGKTPDG
+204 
-215 KNQGDQDG
+215 
-223 KTPDGKNQGDQDGKT
+223 
-238 PDGKNQG
+238 
-245 DQDGKTPDGKNQ
+245 
-257 GDQDGKTLDGENQGD
+257 GENG
-272 QDSKKPEQPKQENVQ
+272 KKTEQPQQENIQV
-287 IPAKQLEEAISK
+287 PSAQLNEAISK
-299 TSEKMLQDGIE
+299 TSDKMLQDGIE

-467 QKAVAYLYNEQLK
+467 QKAVAYLYNEQLQ

-565 NVDAGNVIKPK
+565 NVDAGDVIKPK

-602 QKQVQQETKDENL
+602 QDQVQQETKDENL

-643 GAATEVGMG
+643 SPATEVGMG

>member
-90 DGLMAGATSAWLYD
+90 DGLMAGVTSAWLYD
-104 VNDQSAEVG
+104 VNDKSAEVG

-151 KTEEPD
+151 KTEEPN
-157 GGKPEEPKSEGQ
+157 GGKTEEPKPEG
-169 DDKTPDGKNQGDQD
+169 QD

-215 KNQGDQDG
+215 K
-223 KTPDGKNQGDQDGKT
+223 
-238 PDGKNQG
+238 
-245 DQDGKTPDGKNQ
+245 
-257 GDQDGKTLDGENQGD
+257 
-272 QDSKKPEQPKQENVQ
+272 KPEQPQQENIQV
-287 IPAKQLEEAISK
+287 PSAQLNEAISK
-299 TSEKMLQDGIE
+299 TSDKMLQDGIE

-467 QKAVAYLYNEQLK
+467 QKAVAYLYNEQLQ

-565 NVDAGNVIKPK
+565 NVDAGDVIKPK

-602 QKQVQQETKDENL
+602 QNQVQQETKDENL

-643 GAATEVGMG
+643 SAATEVGMG

>member
-75 VESETMSFGTYVKGI
+75 VTTETMSFGTYVKGV
-90 DGLMAGATSAWLYD
+90 DGLMAGDTSGWLYD
-104 VNDQSAEVG
+104 VNDKSAEVG
-113 ADSYKLKSGDV
+113 ADSYKLNAGDV
-124 VVFRFVSDWSNISQE
+124 VVFRFVADWSNMSQE
-139 TLKETLDKFGTC
+139 TLQQTLDKFGTC
-151 KTEEPD
+151 KTVEEPKTD
-157 GGKPEEPKSEGQ
+157 DPKQEKPEEPKT
-169 DDKTPDGKNQGDQD
+169 DDPKQEKPEEPKTDDPKQEKPEEP
-183 GKTPDGKNQGDQDG
+183 KTDDPKQEKPEEP
-197 KTPDGKN
+197 KTNDEKV
-204 QGDQDGKTPDG
+204 
-215 KNQGDQDG
+215 
-223 KTPDGKNQGDQDGKT
+223 
-238 PDGKNQG
+238 
-245 DQDGKTPDGKNQ
+245 
-257 GDQDGKTLDGENQGD
+257 
-272 QDSKKPEQPKQENVQ
+272 EQPKQENIQVPVAQ
-287 IPAKQLEEAISK
+287 VNDAISK

-310 SDWVAVA
+310 SDWVALG

-362 MSADPKNVGGHNLVQ
+362 MHADPKKVGEHNLVQ

-384 VNSVTGYAFA
+384 VNSVTGYTFA
-394 LLAFDTKKYEIPVE
+394 LLAFDTKKYEVPVN
-408 SKWNRVALVE
+408 SKWNRVALVD
-418 ALLNNQHTDGG
+418 ALLNAQHTDGG
-429 WTYNSSGSKDSAS
+429 WTYDSASSKDSAS

-456 YQERSDVKPAI
+456 YQDRPDVKPAVE
-467 QKAVAYLYNEQLK
+467 KAVAYLYKEQLD

-492 NSTAQA
+492 NSVAQA

-518 NLLSYQLSN
+518 NLLSYQLPN
-527 GEFKWLPSDQNGN
+527 GEFKWLPSDQNGS

-547 LLALLQF
+547 FLALLQF
-554 KEMGKSIYDWS
+554 KDLGKSIYDWS
-565 NVDAGNVIKPK
+565 TVSIPEIDTKPNVDSENV
-576 PIEEPEKVVEPEN
+576 
-589 NVVEKEVTEEPKE
+589 VVEKEVTEQPQE
-602 QKQVQQETKDENL
+602 QIQVQQETKDDNL
-615 KVVVDNEPVKNKK
+615 KVVVDNEPVKSKK
-628 IGNGNSL
+628 SGNGSVL

-643 GAATEVGMG
+643 SAATEVGMG

>member
-31 AEGNTAKLAIIGESQ
+31 AEENTAKLAIIGESQ

-104 VNDQSAEVG
+104 VNDKSAEVG

-151 KTEEPD
+151 KTEEPN
-157 GGKPEEPKSEGQ
+157 GGKTEEPEPEGENGKPTVDPKPEDENGKPTVDPKPEGENGKPTVDPKPEGENGKPTVDPKPEGQ
-169 DDKTPDGKNQGDQD
+169 DDK
-183 GKTPDGKNQGDQDG
+183 KT
-197 KTPDGKN
+197 
-204 QGDQDGKTPDG
+204 
-215 KNQGDQDG
+215 
-223 KTPDGKNQGDQDGKT
+223 
-238 PDGKNQG
+238 
-245 DQDGKTPDGKNQ
+245 
-257 GDQDGKTLDGENQGD
+257 
-272 QDSKKPEQPKQENVQ
+272 EQPQQENIQV
-287 IPAKQLEEAISK
+287 PSAQLNEAISK
-299 TSEKMLQDGIE
+299 TSDKMLQDGIE

-467 QKAVAYLYNEQLK
+467 QKAVAYLYNEQLQ

-576 PIEEPEKVVEPEN
+576 PIEEPEKVVEQEN
-589 NVVEKEVTEEPKE
+589 NVVEKEVIEEPKE

-643 GAATEVGMG
+643 SAATEVGMG

>member
-31 AEGNTAKLAIIGESQ
+31 AEENTAKLAIIGESQ

-104 VNDQSAEVG
+104 VNDKSAEVG

-151 KTEEPD
+151 KTEETN
-157 GGKPEEPKSEGQ
+157 GGKTEEPKSEGQ

-197 KTPDGKN
+197 KTPDGK
-204 QGDQDGKTPDG
+204 
-215 KNQGDQDG
+215 
-223 KTPDGKNQGDQDGKT
+223 
-238 PDGKNQG
+238 
-245 DQDGKTPDGKNQ
+245 
-257 GDQDGKTLDGENQGD
+257 NQGD

-467 QKAVAYLYNEQLK
+467 QKAVAYLYNEQLQ

-602 QKQVQQETKDENL
+602 QNQVQQETKDENL

-628 IGNGNSL
+628 IRNGNSL

-643 GAATEVGMG
+643 SAATEVGMG

>member
-104 VNDQSAEVG
+104 VNDKSAEVG

-124 VVFRFVSDWSNISQE
+124 VVFRFVSDWSNMSQE

-151 KTEEPD
+151 KTEETN
-157 GGKPEEPKSEGQ
+157 GGKTEKPKSEGQ

-215 KNQGDQDG
+215 KNQGDQD
-223 KTPDGKNQGDQDGKT
+223 
-238 PDGKNQG
+238 
-245 DQDGKTPDGKNQ
+245 
-257 GDQDGKTLDGENQGD
+257 
-272 QDSKKPEQPKQENVQ
+272 SKKPEQPKQENIQ
-287 IPAKQLEEAISK
+287 NPSAQLNEAISK
-299 TSEKMLQDGIE
+299 TSDKMLQDGIE

-467 QKAVAYLYNEQLK
+467 QKAVAYLYNEQLQ

-565 NVDAGNVIKPK
+565 NVDAGDVIKPK

-589 NVVEKEVTEEPKE
+589 NVVEKEVIEEPKE

-628 IGNGNSL
+628 IGNDNSL

>member
-113 ADSYKLKSGDV
+113 ADSYKLKSGDI

-151 KTEEPD
+151 KTEEPN
-157 GGKPEEPKSEGQ
+157 GGKTEEPKPEG
-169 DDKTPDGKNQGDQD
+169 QD

-204 QGDQDGKTPDG
+204 QGDQDGEKPDGKNQGDQDGEKPDG

-223 KTPDGKNQGDQDGKT
+223 KTPDGK
-238 PDGKNQG
+238 
-245 DQDGKTPDGKNQ
+245 
-257 GDQDGKTLDGENQGD
+257 
-272 QDSKKPEQPKQENVQ
+272 KPEQPQQENIQV
-287 IPAKQLEEAISK
+287 PSAQLNEAISK
-299 TSEKMLQDGIE
+299 TSDKMLQDGIE

-343 RINRFSATDLA
+343 RSNRFSATDLA

-467 QKAVAYLYNEQLK
+467 QKAVAYLYNEQLQ

-565 NVDAGNVIKPK
+565 NVDAGDVIKPK

-602 QKQVQQETKDENL
+602 QNQVQQETKDENL

-643 GAATEVGMG
+643 SAATEVGMG

>member
-31 AEGNTAKLAIIGESQ
+31 AEGNTAKLAIVGESQ

-75 VESETMSFGTYVKGI
+75 VEAETMSFGTYVKGI
-90 DGLMAGATSAWLYD
+90 DGLMAGATSGWLYD
-104 VNDQSAEVG
+104 VNDKSAEVG

-124 VVFRFVSDWSNISQE
+124 VVFRFVSDWSNMSQE
-139 TLKETLDKFGTC
+139 TLQQTLDKFGTC
-151 KTEEPD
+151 KTVEEPKTD
-157 GGKPEEPKSEGQ
+157 DPKQEKPEEPKT
-169 DDKTPDGKNQGDQD
+169 DDPKQEKPEEPKTDDPKQEKPEEP
-183 GKTPDGKNQGDQDG
+183 KTDDPKQEKPEEP
-197 KTPDGKN
+197 KTDDPK
-204 QGDQDGKTPDG
+204 Q
-215 KNQGDQDG
+215 
-223 KTPDGKNQGDQDGKT
+223 
-238 PDGKNQG
+238 
-245 DQDGKTPDGKNQ
+245 
-257 GDQDGKTLDGENQGD
+257 E
-272 QDSKKPEQPKQENVQ
+272 KPEQPKQENIQV
-287 IPAKQLEEAISK
+287 PAAQVNDAISK

-310 SDWVAVA
+310 SDWVALG

-326 IEAKLNYVKS
+326 IEAKLNYVKA

-343 RINRFSATDLA
+343 RMNRFSATDLA

-362 MSADPKNVGGHNLVQ
+362 MNADPKMVGEHNLVQ

-384 VNSVTGYAFA
+384 VNSVTGYTFA
-394 LLAFDTKKYEIPVE
+394 LLAFDTKKYEVPVD
-408 SKWNRVALVE
+408 SKWNRVALVD
-418 ALLNNQHTDGG
+418 AILNAQHTDGG
-429 WTYNSSGSKDSAS
+429 WTYDSASGKDSAS

-456 YQERSDVKPAI
+456 YQDRADVKPAV
-467 QKAVAYLYNEQLK
+467 QKAVAYLYNEQLE

-492 NSTAQA
+492 NSAAQA

-512 LHKAMQ
+512 LHKAVQ
-518 NLLSYQLSN
+518 NLLSYQLPN
-527 GEFKWLPSDQNGN
+527 GEFKWLPGDQNGS

-547 LLALLQF
+547 LLALIQF
-554 KEMGKSIYDWS
+554 KELGKSIYDWS
-565 NVDAGNVIKPK
+565 NVVIGEVIKPK
-576 PIEEPEKVVEPEN
+576 PIEQPEKIVEPEN
-589 NVVEKEVTEEPKE
+589 NVVDKEVTEQPEE

-615 KVVVDNEPVKNKK
+615 KVVDNEPVKNKK
-628 IGNGNSL
+628 SGNGSTL

-643 GAATEVGMG
+643 SAATEVGMG

>member
-75 VESETMSFGTYVKGI
+75 IESETMSFGTYVKGI

-151 KTEEPD
+151 KTEEPKPE
-157 GGKPEEPKSEGQ
+157 GENGKPTVEPKPE
-169 DDKTPDGKNQGDQD
+169 
-183 GKTPDGKNQGDQDG
+183 
-197 KTPDGKN
+197 
-204 QGDQDGKTPDG
+204 
-215 KNQGDQDG
+215 
-223 KTPDGKNQGDQDGKT
+223 
-238 PDGKNQG
+238 
-245 DQDGKTPDGKNQ
+245 
-257 GDQDGKTLDGENQGD
+257 GENG
-272 QDSKKPEQPKQENVQ
+272 KKPEQPKQENVQ

-299 TSEKMLQDGIE
+299 TSDKMLQDGIE

-467 QKAVAYLYNEQLK
+467 QKAVAYLYNEQLQ

-565 NVDAGNVIKPK
+565 NVDAGDVIKPK

-602 QKQVQQETKDENL
+602 QNQVQQETKDENL

-643 GAATEVGMG
+643 SAATEVGMG

>member
-31 AEGNTAKLAIIGESQ
+31 AEENTAKLAIIGESQ

-104 VNDQSAEVG
+104 VNDKSAEVG

-151 KTEEPD
+151 KTEEPN
-157 GGKPEEPKSEGQ
+157 GGKTEEPKSKGQ
-169 DDKTPDGKNQGDQD
+169 DGKTPDEKSQGDKDGKTPDAKNQGDQD
-183 GKTPDGKNQGDQDG
+183 GKTPDEKNQGDQDG
-197 KTPDGKN
+197 KTPDEKSQGDKDGKTPDEKN
-204 QGDQDGKTPDG
+204 QGDQDDKTLDG

-223 KTPDGKNQGDQDGKT
+223 K
-238 PDGKNQG
+238 
-245 DQDGKTPDGKNQ
+245 
-257 GDQDGKTLDGENQGD
+257 
-272 QDSKKPEQPKQENVQ
+272 KPEQPQQENIQV
-287 IPAKQLEEAISK
+287 PSAQLNEAISK
-299 TSEKMLQDGIE
+299 TSDKMLQDGIE

-467 QKAVAYLYNEQLK
+467 QKAVAYLYNEQLQ

-565 NVDAGNVIKPK
+565 NVDAGDVIKPK

-643 GAATEVGMG
+643 SPATEVGMG

>member
-104 VNDQSAEVG
+104 VNDKSAEVG

-124 VVFRFVSDWSNISQE
+124 VVFRFVSDWSNMSQE

-151 KTEEPD
+151 KTEEPN
-157 GGKPEEPKSEGQ
+157 GGKIEEPKPEG
-169 DDKTPDGKNQGDQD
+169 QD

-197 KTPDGKN
+197 EKPDGKNQGDQDGEKPDGKN
-204 QGDQDGKTPDG
+204 QGDQDGKTPDE

-223 KTPDGKNQGDQDGKT
+223 KTPDGK
-238 PDGKNQG
+238 
-245 DQDGKTPDGKNQ
+245 
-257 GDQDGKTLDGENQGD
+257 
-272 QDSKKPEQPKQENVQ
+272 KPEQPQQENIQV
-287 IPAKQLEEAISK
+287 PSAQLNEAISK
-299 TSEKMLQDGIE
+299 TSDKMLQDGIE

-467 QKAVAYLYNEQLK
+467 QKAVAYLYNEQLQ

-565 NVDAGNVIKPK
+565 NVDAGDVIKPK

-602 QKQVQQETKDENL
+602 QNQVQQETKDENL

-643 GAATEVGMG
+643 SAATEVGMG

>member
-60 GETALSLLQKVMGDK
+60 GETALSLLQKIMGDK

-169 DDKTPDGKNQGDQD
+169 DD
-183 GKTPDGKNQGDQDG
+183 
-197 KTPDGKN
+197 
-204 QGDQDGKTPDG
+204 
-215 KNQGDQDG
+215 

-467 QKAVAYLYNEQLK
+467 QKAVTYLYNEQLQ

-540 GMATEQA
+540 GMAAEQA

>member
-31 AEGNTAKLAIIGESQ
+31 AEENTAKLAIIGESQ

-104 VNDQSAEVG
+104 VNDKSAEVG

-151 KTEEPD
+151 KTEEPN
-157 GGKPEEPKSEGQ
+157 GGKPEEPKT
-169 DDKTPDGKNQGDQD
+169 DDPKQEKPEEPKTDDPKQEKLEEPKTNDPKQEKPEEPKTDGSKQEKPDGT
-183 GKTPDGKNQGDQDG
+183 KTND
-197 KTPDGKN
+197 
-204 QGDQDGKTPDG
+204 
-215 KNQGDQDG
+215 
-223 KTPDGKNQGDQDGKT
+223 
-238 PDGKNQG
+238 
-245 DQDGKTPDGKNQ
+245 
-257 GDQDGKTLDGENQGD
+257 E
-272 QDSKKPEQPKQENVQ
+272 KPEQPKQENIQ
-287 IPAKQLEEAISK
+287 DPSAQLNEAISK
-299 TSEKMLQDGIE
+299 TSDKMLQDGIE

-467 QKAVAYLYNEQLK
+467 QKAVAYLYNEQLQ

-565 NVDAGNVIKPK
+565 NVDAGDVIKPK

-643 GAATEVGMG
+643 SAATEVGMG

>member
-31 AEGNTAKLAIIGESQ
+31 AEENTAKLAIIGESQ

-104 VNDQSAEVG
+104 VNDKSAEVG

-151 KTEEPD
+151 KPEEPN
-157 GGKPEEPKSEGQ
+157 GGKPEEPKPEG
-169 DDKTPDGKNQGDQD
+169 QD

-204 QGDQDGKTPDG
+204 QGNQDGEKPDG

-223 KTPDGKNQGDQDGKT
+223 EKPDGKNQGDQDGEK

-245 DQDGKTPDGKNQ
+245 DQDGEKPN
-257 GDQDGKTLDGENQGD
+257 GE
-272 QDSKKPEQPKQENVQ
+272 KPEQPQQENIQV
-287 IPAKQLEEAISK
+287 PSAQLNEAISK
-299 TSEKMLQDGIE
+299 TSDKMLQDGIE

-467 QKAVAYLYNEQLK
+467 QKAVAYLYNEQLQ

-602 QKQVQQETKDENL
+602 QDQLQQETKDENL

-643 GAATEVGMG
+643 SAATEVGMG

>member
-75 VESETMSFGTYVKGI
+75 VEAETMSFGTYVKGI
-90 DGLMAGATSAWLYD
+90 DGLMAGATSGWLYD
-104 VNDQSAEVG
+104 VNDKSAEVG

-124 VVFRFVSDWSNISQE
+124 VVFRFVSDWNNMSQE
-139 TLKETLDKFGTC
+139 TLQQTLDKFGTC
-151 KTEEPD
+151 KTVEEPKTD
-157 GGKPEEPKSEGQ
+157 DPKQEKPEEPKT
-169 DDKTPDGKNQGDQD
+169 DDPKQEKPEEPKTDDPKQEKPEEP
-183 GKTPDGKNQGDQDG
+183 KTDDPKQEKPEEP
-197 KTPDGKN
+197 KTDDPK
-204 QGDQDGKTPDG
+204 Q
-215 KNQGDQDG
+215 
-223 KTPDGKNQGDQDGKT
+223 
-238 PDGKNQG
+238 
-245 DQDGKTPDGKNQ
+245 
-257 GDQDGKTLDGENQGD
+257 E
-272 QDSKKPEQPKQENVQ
+272 KPEQPKQENIQ
-287 IPAKQLEEAISK
+287 IPVAQVNDAISK

-310 SDWVAVA
+310 SDWVALG
-317 LSRSGKNVP
+317 LSRSGKNIP
-326 IEAKLNYVKS
+326 IEAKLNYVKA

-343 RINRFSATDLA
+343 RVNRFSATDLA

-362 MSADPKNVGGHNLVQ
+362 MNADPKMVGEHNLVQ

-384 VNSVTGYAFA
+384 VNSVTGYTFA
-394 LLAFDTKKYEIPVE
+394 LLAFDTKKYEIPVD
-408 SKWNRVALVE
+408 SKWNRVALVD
-418 ALLNNQHTDGG
+418 ALLNAQHTDGG
-429 WTYNSSGSKDSAS
+429 WTYDSASSKDSAS

-456 YQERSDVKPAI
+456 YQDRADVKPAV
-467 QKAVAYLYNEQLK
+467 QKAVAYLYNEQLE

-492 NSTAQA
+492 NSAAQA

-512 LHKAMQ
+512 LHKAVQ
-518 NLLSYQLSN
+518 NLLSYQLPN
-527 GEFKWLPSDQNGN
+527 GEFKWLPGDQTGS

-554 KEMGKSIYDWS
+554 KDLGKSIYDWS
-565 NVDAGNVIKPK
+565 TESVTEINPKPNVDSENV
-576 PIEEPEKVVEPEN
+576 
-589 NVVEKEVTEEPKE
+589 VVEKEVIEQPQE
-602 QKQVQQETKDENL
+602 QKQVQQETKDDTL
-615 KVVVDNEPVKNKK
+615 KVVVDNEPVKHKK
-628 IGNGNSL
+628 SGNGSTL

-643 GAATEVGMG
+643 SAATEVGMG